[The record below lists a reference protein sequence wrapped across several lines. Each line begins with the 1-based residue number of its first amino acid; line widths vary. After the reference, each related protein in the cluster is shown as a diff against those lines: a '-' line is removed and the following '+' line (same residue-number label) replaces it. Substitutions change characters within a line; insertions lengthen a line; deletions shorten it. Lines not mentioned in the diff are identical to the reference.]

1 MSREF
6 VDAVISGNNVEAE
19 KAFSTSMTTRVGDA
33 LEVKRKEISANFI
46 KTVSPEPEETDEN
59 A

>member
-19 KAFSTSMTTRVGDA
+19 KAFSTSMSTRVGDA
-33 LEVKRKEISANFI
+33 LEVKRKEISANYV
-46 KTVSPEPEETDEN
+46 KNVSSEPEETDEN
-59 A
+59 T

>member
-19 KAFSTSMTTRVGDA
+19 KAFTTSMTTKAGDA
-33 LEVKRKEISANFI
+33 LEIKRKEISANFV
-46 KTVSPEPEETDEN
+46 KNVSPEPEETDEDS
-59 A
+59 

>member
-6 VDAVISGNNVEAE
+6 VDAIISGNNVEAE
-19 KAFSTSMTTRVGDA
+19 KSFSTSMSTRVGDA
-33 LEVKRKEISANFI
+33 LEVKRKEISANYV
-46 KTVSPEPEETDEN
+46 KNVSSEPEETDED

>member
-19 KAFSTSMTTRVGDA
+19 NAFTTSMTTKAGDA
-33 LEVKRKEISANFI
+33 LEVKRKEISANFV
-46 KTVSPEPEETDEN
+46 KTVRPESEETDEDT
-59 A
+59 

>member
-19 KAFSTSMTTRVGDA
+19 KSFSTSMSTRVGDA
-33 LEVKRKEISANFI
+33 LEVKRKEVSANYV
-46 KTVSPEPEETDEN
+46 KNVSSEPEETDED

>member
-19 KAFSTSMTTRVGDA
+19 KSFSTSMSTRVGDA

>member
-6 VDAVISGNNVEAE
+6 VDAIVSGNNVEAE

>member
-19 KAFSTSMTTRVGDA
+19 KAFTTSMTTKAGDA
-33 LEVKRKEISANFI
+33 LEVKRKEISANFV
-46 KTVSPEPEETDEN
+46 KTVSPESEETDEDS
-59 A
+59 

>member
-19 KAFSTSMTTRVGDA
+19 KAFSTSMSTRVGDA
-33 LEVKRKEISANFI
+33 LEVKRKEVSANYV
-46 KTVSPEPEETDEN
+46 KNVSSEPEETDED

>member
-19 KAFSTSMTTRVGDA
+19 RAFTTSMTTKAGDA
-33 LEVKRKEISANFI
+33 LEVKRKEISANFV
-46 KTVSPEPEETDEN
+46 KTISPESEETDEDS
-59 A
+59 

>member
-6 VDAVISGNNVEAE
+6 VDSVISGNNVEAE
-19 KAFSTSMTTRVGDA
+19 KAFSTSMSTRVGDA
-33 LEVKRKEISANFI
+33 LEVKRKEVSANYV
-46 KTVSPEPEETDEN
+46 KNVSSEPEETDED

>member
-6 VDAVISGNNVEAE
+6 VDSVISGNNLEAE
-19 KAFSTSMTTRVGDA
+19 KAFSTAITTKAGDA
-33 LEVKRKEISANFI
+33 LEIKRKEISANFV
-46 KTVSPEPEETDEN
+46 KNVSPEPEETDEE

>member
-19 KAFSTSMTTRVGDA
+19 KAFSTSMSTRVGDA
-33 LEVKRKEISANFI
+33 LEVKRKEISANYV
-46 KTVSPEPEETDEN
+46 KNVSSEPEETDED